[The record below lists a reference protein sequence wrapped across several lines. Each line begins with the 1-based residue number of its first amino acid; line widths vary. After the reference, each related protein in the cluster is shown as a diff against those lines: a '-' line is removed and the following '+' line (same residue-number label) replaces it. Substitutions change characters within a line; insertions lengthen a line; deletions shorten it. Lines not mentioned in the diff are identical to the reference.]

1 MPASDVE
8 VDDVIDVADYAEDE
22 KALEE
27 ALSSDDAFA
36 ETFFKSEILEN
47 MPAAAEAE
55 AGAAEAEMPEEQEIP
70 AGEFRVYDAP
80 EAVIP
85 ESDVVVEAPTAVE
98 IEEDIPAEIPEDAE
112 PAAAE
117 PAETEPAA
125 EDAPQ
130 IDDDIDALLDE
141 ISFEDLLDDN
151 LSDSEEIPAEDTA
164 IIEEISLDEVE
175 GFDAAAEEKTADAA
189 AADIPEEISFESL
202 EALFKDEK

>member
-1 MPASDVE
+1 MKKRLISVLLCAGLVASM
-8 VDDVIDVADYAEDE
+8 
-22 KALEE
+22 L
-27 ALSSDDAFA
+27 
-36 ETFFKSEILEN
+36 
-47 MPAAAEAE
+47 
-55 AGAAEAEMPEEQEIP
+55 AGCGSKE
-70 AGEFRVYDAP
+70 
-80 EAVIP
+80 
-85 ESDVVVEAPTAVE
+85 
-98 IEEDIPAEIPEDAE
+98 E